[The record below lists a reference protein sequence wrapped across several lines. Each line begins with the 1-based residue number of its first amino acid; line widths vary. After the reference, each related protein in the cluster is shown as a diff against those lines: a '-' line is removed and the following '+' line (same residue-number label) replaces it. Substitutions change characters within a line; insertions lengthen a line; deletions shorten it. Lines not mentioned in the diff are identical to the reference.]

1 MEVNKQL
8 NVPQHENTLCC
19 CQGQTKPIV
28 VWVDISSGGARHSLS
43 RIANVECLLSGLPR
57 VLMVTWTVNIIVFQF
72 QFYLYNSGMILSFSI
87 VELWSVL
94 SIWLSFDY
102 LDIRQICNQI
112 KNWYLH
118 VCPRD
123 YFMLIV
129 KSGLLWP
136 GPAPDMKRINQF
148 QINQVICLINKLT
161 NDYIRII

>member
-28 VWVDISSGGARHSLS
+28 VWADISSGGARHSLS

-57 VLMVTWTVNIIVFQF
+57 VLMVTWTVNIILFQF

-118 VCPRD
+118 DCPED

-129 KSGLLWP
+129 KFGLHRHQALQPRP
-136 GPAPDMKRINQF
+136 GMKQINQF
-148 QINQVICLINKLT
+148 QITK
-161 NDYIRII
+161 